1 MMLATKENV
10 DVELKHPININGK
23 AFTENKYA
31 YYKWLREE
39 APVYKGKL
47 TVINAYFVSRYE
59 DCVNILKDDRFVR
72 NRTTA
77 TGGGSRLPFL
87 MPKSVALMAQSMI
100 IEDEPEHRRLRNL
113 VHKAF
118 TPRALARLETRIEE
132 LTHELLDKAEK
143 QGTVDLMQAYALPI
157 PVTVIAEMMGVSQ
170 ADMPKFR
177 DSLSVLTD
185 GMSGW
190 NLFRT
195 LFWDLRK
202 AVAFSRELIARKR
215 ADPQDD
221 ILTGLIQAEE
231 AGDKLSE
238 DELVSM
244 LFLLVFAGFE
254 TTVHLITNSV
264 VTLLQHPDQLA
275 RLRAEPALMESAVEE
290 ILRFNGPIQGTKPM
304 YALEDVTL
312 HGVTIPKKATVLPLL
327 GAANRDP
334 AVFENPDVFD
344 IARSPNRHL
353 GFGQGIHYCLGAPL
367 ARLETRI
374 ALTNLLERNP
384 NLRLAIAPEDLRVQT
399 VPLWHRYEKLPVIL
413 G

>member
-1 MMLATKENV
+1 
-10 DVELKHPININGK
+10 
-23 AFTENKYA
+23 
-31 YYKWLREE
+31 
-39 APVYKGKL
+39 
-47 TVINAYFVSRYE
+47 
-59 DCVNILKDDRFVR
+59 VNILKDDRFVR

-143 QGTVDLMQAYALPI
+143 QGTVDLMRAYALPI

>member
-1 MMLATKENV
+1 
-10 DVELKHPININGK
+10 
-23 AFTENKYA
+23 
-31 YYKWLREE
+31 
-39 APVYKGKL
+39 
-47 TVINAYFVSRYE
+47 
-59 DCVNILKDDRFVR
+59 
-72 NRTTA
+72 
-77 TGGGSRLPFL
+77 
-87 MPKSVALMAQSMI
+87 
-100 IEDEPEHRRLRNL
+100 
-113 VHKAF
+113 
-118 TPRALARLETRIEE
+118 
-132 LTHELLDKAEK
+132 
-143 QGTVDLMQAYALPI
+143 
-157 PVTVIAEMMGVSQ
+157 MGVSQ

-202 AVAFSRELIARKR
+202 AVAFSRELNARKR

>member
-1 MMLATKENV
+1 
-10 DVELKHPININGK
+10 
-23 AFTENKYA
+23 
-31 YYKWLREE
+31 
-39 APVYKGKL
+39 
-47 TVINAYFVSRYE
+47 
-59 DCVNILKDDRFVR
+59 
-72 NRTTA
+72 
-77 TGGGSRLPFL
+77 
-87 MPKSVALMAQSMI
+87 
-100 IEDEPEHRRLRNL
+100 
-113 VHKAF
+113 
-118 TPRALARLETRIEE
+118 
-132 LTHELLDKAEK
+132 
-143 QGTVDLMQAYALPI
+143 
-157 PVTVIAEMMGVSQ
+157 MMGVSQ
-170 ADMPKFR
+170 EDMPKFR

-195 LFWDLRK
+195 LFWDMGK
-202 AVAFSRELIARKR
+202 AVTFSRDLIARKR

-231 AGDKLSE
+231 AGDKLTE

-244 LFLLVFAGFE
+244 LFLLVFAGYE

-264 VTLLQHPDQLA
+264 VTLLQHPEQLA
-275 RLRAEPALMESAVEE
+275 RLREEPALLESAIEE

-304 YALEDVTL
+304 YSLEAITL
-312 HGVTIPKKATVLPLL
+312 HGVTIPKKATVVPLL

-334 AVFENPDVFD
+334 AVFPDPDTFD

-374 ALTNLLERNP
+374 ALRNLLERNP
-384 NLRLAIAPEDLRVQT
+384 NLRLAIPAEELSVQT
-399 VPLWHRYEKLPVIL
+399 IPLWHRYERLPVVL